1 MRELTRLERLIAGV
15 ASRDPIRVN
24 DPSRP
29 EAAVALLLVA
39 DPDRL
44 LLIRRADR
52 VGDPWSGQL
61 ALPGGRRDGQ
71 DEDLLATAIRETREE
86 TGLELERAWHVA
98 TLDDLAPRSAVLP
111 PILVRPFVFHLE
123 AEMVPQVS
131 DEVAQVGW
139 VTLDYLTGPG
149 VFRTASI
156 NIRGA
161 DREVEGYHLP
171 EGFLWG
177 MTERIVT
184 PVLQRWQLLGTDSP
198 IREGQ

>member
-1 MRELTRLERLIAGV
+1 MRELSRLERLIAGV
-15 ASRDPIRVN
+15 AARDPIRVN
-24 DPSRP
+24 DPGRP
-29 EAAVALLLVA
+29 EAAVALLLLA
-39 DPDRL
+39 DPDRI

-52 VGDPWSGQL
+52 ESDPWSGQL
-61 ALPGGRRDGQ
+61 ALPGGRRDPE
-71 DEDLLATAIRETREE
+71 DSDLLATAIRETREE
-86 TGLELERAWHVA
+86 TGLELQREWHVA
-98 TLDDLAPRSAVLP
+98 TLDDLAPRSSVLP
-111 PILVRPFVFHLE
+111 PILVRPFVFRLE
-123 AEMVPQVS
+123 TELVPQVS

-139 VTLDYLTGPG
+139 VSLDFLSGPG

-184 PVLQRWQLLGTDSP
+184 PVLQRWQLLGADGK
-198 IREGQ
+198 EG